1 MIRFL
6 LLFLQDKVPF
16 MLLKGNIKIGQVI
29 SGTWKNMLFSLL
41 TCTFAYALNELW
53 LSKYFEFPSF
63 VPALIGTALA
73 FFIGFNNN
81 QAYSRWWEARMIWG
95 SLVNNSRSWARQ
107 ILYYTKASETL
118 SEEKLREVQE
128 VLIKRHLAFL
138 YALKAH
144 LRNADDPY
152 YKHYLSPEDLGHI
165 SGQSNIHNAILAL
178 QSRDLQEVYTQN
190 AIDGFCFVELNR
202 TITTFCDDMGKSER
216 IRNTVF
222 PTTYTYYSKNFI
234 WLFIYAVTMA
244 IGSAI
249 GVWAIVFGAI
259 TGYVF
264 FTIQSLGQTL
274 VNPFEK
280 MPSAIPLDQI
290 SRTIEINLLQMLG
303 EKKVP
308 EPVESVNGE
317 YVL

>member
-1 MIRFL
+1 
-6 LLFLQDKVPF
+6 
-16 MLLKGNIKIGQVI
+16 MLLKGNMKIGQVI
-29 SGTWKNMLFSLL
+29 SGTWKNMVFSII
-41 TCTFAYALNELW
+41 TCTFAYSLNELW
-53 LSKYFEFPSF
+53 LSKYFEFPAF

-81 QAYSRWWEARMIWG
+81 QAYSRWWEARIIWG

-107 ILYYTKASETL
+107 VLNYTRPGETL
-118 SEEKLREVQE
+118 PEEKLREIQN
-128 VLIKRHLAFL
+128 VLLKRHLAFI
-138 YALKAH
+138 YALKAY
-144 LRNADDPY
+144 LRNSDDRY
-152 YKHYLSPEDLGHI
+152 YSQYLAPDDNRHI
-165 SGQSNIHNAILAL
+165 SGQTNLHNAILTL
-178 QSRDLQEVYTQN
+178 QARDLQKLYTLK
-190 AIDGFCFVELNR
+190 AIDGFGFVELNR
-202 TITTFCDDMGKSER
+202 TLTAFCDDMGRSER

-259 TGYVF
+259 TGYIF

-280 MPSAIPLDQI
+280 MPSALPLDQI

-303 EKKVP
+303 EKNVP
-308 EPVESVNGE
+308 EPVESVKGE
-317 YVL
+317 YIL

>member
-1 MIRFL
+1 
-6 LLFLQDKVPF
+6 

-29 SGTWKNMLFSLL
+29 SGTWKNMLFSII

-63 VPALIGTALA
+63 IPALIGTALA

-81 QAYSRWWEARMIWG
+81 QAYSRWWEARAIWG

-107 ILYYTKASETL
+107 ILNYAKASETL
-118 SEEKLREVQE
+118 PEAKLREIQE

-138 YALKAH
+138 YALKAY
-144 LRNADDPY
+144 LRNADDTY
-152 YKHYLSPEDLGHI
+152 YRQYLSPEDHEYIVGHT
-165 SGQSNIHNAILAL
+165 NLHNAILTL
-178 QSRDLQEVYTQN
+178 QSRDLQELYTQK
-190 AIDGFCFVELNR
+190 AIDGFSFIELNR

-222 PTTYTYYSKNFI
+222 PTTYTYYSRNFI

-259 TGYVF
+259 TGYIF

-280 MPSAIPLDQI
+280 MPSALPLDQI
-290 SRTIEINLLQMLG
+290 SRTIEINLLQMLD
-303 EKKVP
+303 EKNVP
-308 EPVESVNGE
+308 APVESINGE

>member
-1 MIRFL
+1 
-6 LLFLQDKVPF
+6 
-16 MLLKGNIKIGQVI
+16 MLLKVNIRLGHII
-29 SGTWKNMLFSLL
+29 SGTWKNLFFSII
-41 TCTFAYALNELW
+41 TCTFAYSLNELW

-63 VPALIGTALA
+63 VPSLIGTALA

-81 QAYSRWWEARMIWG
+81 QAYSRWWEARTVWG

-107 ILYYTKASETL
+107 LLNYTQASDTL
-118 SEEKLREVQE
+118 SEAKLKEIRET
-128 VLIKRHLAFL
+128 LIKRHMAFL

-144 LRNADDPY
+144 LRGSDDDY
-152 YKHYLSPEDLGHI
+152 YRQYLAPGDLASI
-165 SGQSNIHNAILAL
+165 SGQTNLHNAILNL
-178 QSRDLQEVYTQN
+178 QSGGLQELYAQK
-190 AIDGFCFVELNR
+190 AIDGFGFMELNR
-202 TITTFCDDMGKSER
+202 TVTTFCDDMGRCER

-222 PTTYTYYSKNFI
+222 PTTYTYYSRNFI

-259 TGYVF
+259 TGYIF

-280 MPSAIPLDQI
+280 MPSALPLDQI

-303 EKKVP
+303 EKDVP
-308 EPVESVNGE
+308 TPVESVNGE
-317 YVL
+317 YIL

>member
-1 MIRFL
+1 
-6 LLFLQDKVPF
+6 

-29 SGTWKNMLFSLL
+29 SGTWKNLFFSIL
-41 TCTFAYALNELW
+41 TCTFAYSLNELW
-53 LSKYFEFPSF
+53 LSRYFEFPSF

-81 QAYSRWWEARMIWG
+81 QAYSRWWEARTIWG

-107 ILYYTKASETL
+107 VLNYTQPSGNLSET
-118 SEEKLREVQE
+118 KLREIQE
-128 VLIKRHLAFL
+128 VLIKRHVAFL
-138 YALKAH
+138 YALKAY
-144 LRNADDPY
+144 LREHDDPY
-152 YKHYLSPEDLGHI
+152 YLQYLSPGDSASV
-165 SGQSNIHNAILAL
+165 SGQSSLHNAILTL
-178 QSRDLQEVYTQN
+178 QSGDLQELYTQK
-190 AIDGFCFVELNR
+190 AIDGFCFMELNR
-202 TITTFCDDMGKSER
+202 TITTFCDDMGRCER

-259 TGYVF
+259 TGYIF

-280 MPSAIPLDQI
+280 MPSALPLDQI

-303 EKKVP
+303 EENVP

-317 YVL
+317 YIL